1 MKVIVSDTTSLIALE
16 GLQSIEL
23 LCAVFE
29 SILIPQAVLNEL
41 SAGSPDIIKTINAV
55 GCIEIIR
62 LEPSEQL
69 ASLQLVLDPGEAEA
83 ITLALERQLPI
94 LIDER
99 KGRNIALQKQLI
111 VTGFAGLLMLAV
123 KTKKLSS
130 DRAQSMLD
138 QAITNGFRISNPLYQ
153 QVRAAIA
160 SFKS

>member
-41 SAGSPDIIKTINAV
+41 STGSPDIIKTINAV

-62 LEPSEQL
+62 LEPSAQL
-69 ASLQLVLDPGEAEA
+69 TSLQLVLDPGEAEA

-99 KGRNIALQKQLI
+99 KGRAIAIQKNLT
-111 VTGFAGLLMLAV
+111 VTGFAGLLLLAV
-123 KTKKLSS
+123 RKNVLIPLT
-130 DRAQSMLD
+130 AQSMLD
-138 QAITNGFRISNPLYQ
+138 QAIANGFRISDKLYR
-153 QVRAAIA
+153 QVSAAISA
-160 SFKS
+160 A

>member
-41 SAGSPDIIKTINAV
+41 SAGSPDIIKTINAA

-99 KGRNIALQKQLI
+99 KGRAIAIQKNLT
-111 VTGFAGLLMLAV
+111 VTGFAGLLLLAV
-123 KTKKLSS
+123 RKNVLIPLT
-130 DRAQSMLD
+130 AQSMLD
-138 QAITNGFRISNPLYQ
+138 QAIVNGFRISDKLYRQ
-153 QVRAAIA
+153 ASTAISA
-160 SFKS
+160 T

>member
-69 ASLQLVLDPGEAEA
+69 TSLQLILDPGEAEA

-99 KGRNIALQKQLI
+99 KGRAIAMQKNLT
-111 VTGFAGLLMLAV
+111 VTGFAGLLLLAV
-123 KTKKLSS
+123 RKNVLTPLT
-130 DRAQSMLD
+130 AQTLLD
-138 QAITNGFRISNPLYQ
+138 QAIVNGFRISDKLYRQVSGALQ
-153 QVRAAIA
+153 QQ
-160 SFKS
+160 

>member
-16 GLQSIEL
+16 GLQSIGL

-41 SAGSPDIIKTINAV
+41 SAGSPDIIKNINAA

-69 ASLQLVLDPGEAEA
+69 SGLKLVLDLGEAEA

-99 KGRNIALQKQLI
+99 KGRSIAIKKQLT
-111 VTGFAGLLMLAV
+111 VTGFAGFLVLAV
-123 KTKKLSS
+123 KKGVLSTTT
-130 DRAQSMLD
+130 AKTLLD
-138 QAITNGFRISNPLYQ
+138 QAVANGFRMSDKLYW
-153 QVRAAIA
+153 QVTEALLR
-160 SFKS
+160 

>member
-1 MKVIVSDTTSLIALE
+1 MKVIVSDSTNLIALE

-69 ASLQLVLDPGEAEA
+69 SSLQLILDPGEAEA
-83 ITLALERQLPI
+83 ITLALECQFPI

-99 KGRNIALQKQLI
+99 KGRTIALQKNLT
-111 VTGFAGLLMLAV
+111 VTGFAGLLLLAV
-123 KTKKLSS
+123 KKNVLPPAT
-130 DRAQSMLD
+130 AQSLLD
-138 QAITNGFRISNPLYQ
+138 QAIRNGFRMSDKLYR
-153 QVRAAIA
+153 QVSAAYQA
-160 SFKS
+160 G

>member
-16 GLQSIEL
+16 GLQSIDL

-41 SAGSPDIIKTINAV
+41 SAGSPDIIKKINAA

-69 ASLQLVLDPGEAEA
+69 ISLQLVLDPGEAEA

-99 KGRNIALQKQLI
+99 KGRAIALQKHLI
-111 VTGFAGLLMLAV
+111 VTGFAGLLLLAV
-123 KTKKLSS
+123 RKNVLQPAI
-130 DRAQSMLD
+130 AQSMLD
-138 QAITNGFRISNPLYQ
+138 QAISDGFRISDKLYK
-153 QVRAAIA
+153 QVSSAYKAG
-160 SFKS
+160 

>member
-16 GLQSIEL
+16 GLQAMGL

-29 SILIPQAVLNEL
+29 SILIPQAVLQEL

-69 ASLQLVLDPGEAEA
+69 ASLQLILDAGEAQA
-83 ITLALERQLPI
+83 ITLAIERQLPL

-99 KGRNIALQKQLI
+99 KGRTIAMQKNLT
-111 VTGFAGLLMLAV
+111 VTGFAGLLLLAV
-123 KTKKLSS
+123 KKQVLTSTT
-130 DRAQSMLD
+130 AQTLLD
-138 QAITNGFRISNPLYQ
+138 QAIANGFRMSDKLYR
-153 QVRAAIA
+153 QV
-160 SFKS
+160 SSTLPQL

>member
-1 MKVIVSDTTSLIALE
+1 MKVIVSDITSLIALE

-41 SAGSPDIIKTINAV
+41 SVGSPDIIKIINAI

-69 ASLQLVLDPGEAEA
+69 SSLQLILDPGEAEA
-83 ITLALERQLPI
+83 ITLALERQFPI

-99 KGRNIALQKQLI
+99 KR
-111 VTGFAGLLMLAV
+111 
-123 KTKKLSS
+123 
-130 DRAQSMLD
+130 
-138 QAITNGFRISNPLYQ
+138 
-153 QVRAAIA
+153 
-160 SFKS
+160 

>member
-1 MKVIVSDTTSLIALE
+1 MKVIVSDITSLIALE

-41 SAGSPDIIKTINAV
+41 SVGSPDIIKIINAI

-69 ASLQLVLDPGEAEA
+69 SSLQLILDPSEAEA
-83 ITLALERQLPI
+83 ITLALERQFPI

-99 KGRNIALQKQLI
+99 KDRTIALQKNLT
-111 VTGFAGLLMLAV
+111 VTGFAGLLLLVV
-123 KTKKLSS
+123 KRNVLPPAT
-130 DRAQSMLD
+130 AQSLLD
-138 QAITNGFRISNPLYQ
+138 QAIHNGFRMSDKLYR
-153 QVRAAIA
+153 QVSAAYQA
-160 SFKS
+160 G

>member
-69 ASLQLVLDPGEAEA
+69 TSLQLVLDSGEAEA

-99 KGRNIALQKQLI
+99 KGRAIAIQKNLT
-111 VTGFAGLLMLAV
+111 VTGFAGLLLLAV
-123 KTKKLSS
+123 RKNVLIPLT
-130 DRAQSMLD
+130 AQSMLD
-138 QAITNGFRISNPLYQ
+138 QAIVNGFRISDKLYR
-153 QVRAAIA
+153 QVSAAISA
-160 SFKS
+160 A

>member
-29 SILIPQAVLNEL
+29 SILIPQAVLHEL
-41 SAGSPDIIKTINAV
+41 AVGSPDIIKKINAA

-69 ASLQLVLDPGEAEA
+69 TSLQLVLDYGEAEA

-94 LIDER
+94 LIDGR
-99 KGRNIALQKQLI
+99 KGRAIAMQKQLI
-111 VTGFAGLLMLAV
+111 VTGFAGLLLLAI
-123 KTKKLSS
+123 KKKVLQSAL
-130 DRAQSMLD
+130 AQTLLD
-138 QAITNGFRISNPLYQ
+138 QAISNGFRMSDKLYR
-153 QVRAAIA
+153 QVSSAM
-160 SFKS
+160 KTPQ

>member
-16 GLQSIEL
+16 GLRSIEL

-41 SAGSPDIIKTINAV
+41 SVGSPDIIKTINAV

-69 ASLQLVLDPGEAEA
+69 NSLHLQLILDPGEAEA
-83 ITLALERQLPI
+83 ITLALERQFPI

-99 KGRNIALQKQLI
+99 KR
-111 VTGFAGLLMLAV
+111 
-123 KTKKLSS
+123 
-130 DRAQSMLD
+130 
-138 QAITNGFRISNPLYQ
+138 
-153 QVRAAIA
+153 
-160 SFKS
+160 